1 MSTQQD
7 INQIFLDNNITL
19 TEQQLEDFTKYY
31 DLLVEWNQK
40 FNLTAITDLR
50 EVAEKHF
57 IDSIVCL
64 DKLSNNQ
71 KIVDIGAG
79 AGFPSIPLSIMN
91 RDLNFIL
98 IDSVNKKV
106 TFLQE
111 VIKQLD
117 MHNMVAMHSRIE
129 DIATSV
135 AYREKFDICLSRAVA
150 RLNTLVEYAL
160 PLVKV
165 GGQVIAY
172 KSKLVD
178 EEVQEAQKAIKLL
191 GGKVSSVDKFD
202 VVGQKRALVN
212 ISKVSTTP
220 NKYPRK
226 SNKAR
231 TQPIV

>member
-1 MSTQQD
+1 MSVEQT

-19 TEQQLEDFTKYY
+19 TQQQLQDFTNYY
-31 DLLVEWNQK
+31 NLLVEWNEK
-40 FNLTAITDLR
+40 FNLTAITDLQ
-50 EVAEKHF
+50 EIVEKHF

-64 DKLSNNQ
+64 DKLSNEH

-117 MHNMVAMHSRIE
+117 LHNVVAMHSRIE

-178 EEVQEAQKAIKLL
+178 EEVDEACKAIKIL
-191 GGKVSSVDKFD
+191 GGKVASVDKFD

-212 ISKVSTTP
+212 ICKVSTTP

-226 SNKAR
+226 NNKAR